1 MKEER
6 RGRRVGRSTSSVM
19 SVHKPYH
26 RVTAVVNVRFIPITR
41 VLLPPLLPS
50 PHFFPPIRR
59 SPPLPS
65 VRPPPP
71 CATLPFVLLLSISVD
86 HLDPVPLLIL
96 PLPPRSPTVD
106 FAQWLRSL
114 LHLQRRPHTTVQATR
129 LQLVY
134 KVIVVEPHL
143 VRCSSVRCSSG
154 QVLSG

>member
-1 MKEER
+1 MWEGVR
-6 RGRRVGRSTSSVM
+6 RQSC
-19 SVHKPYH
+19 PYTN
-26 RVTAVVNVRFIPITR
+26 RIT
-41 VLLPPLLPS
+41 V
-50 PHFFPPIRR
+50 
-59 SPPLPS
+59 SPPLSMSDSSLLLEYSSHPS
-65 VRPPPP
+65 YHLLISSPRSAAPPRSPLYRPPPP
-71 CATLPFVLLLSISVD
+71 CATLPFVLLLSVSVD

-134 KVIVVEPHL
+134 KVIVIEPHL